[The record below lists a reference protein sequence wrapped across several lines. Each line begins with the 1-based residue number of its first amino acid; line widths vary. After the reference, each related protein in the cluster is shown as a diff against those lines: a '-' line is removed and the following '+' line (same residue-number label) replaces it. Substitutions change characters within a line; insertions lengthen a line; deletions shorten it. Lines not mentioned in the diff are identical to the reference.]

1 LSDNIVELNL
11 VTTVDID
18 PDDVLEGAKGKL
30 TDVFIIGWENDE
42 LYLASS
48 TSSVGDLNIVLDIAK
63 QRLLED
69 YLGE

>member
-1 LSDNIVELNL
+1 MDNVVDLSL

-18 PDDVLEGAKGKL
+18 PDDVLEAAKGKL
-30 TDVFIIGWENDE
+30 TDVFIIGWSEDE
-42 LYLASS
+42 LYIDSS
-48 TSSVGDLNIVLDIAK
+48 TSSLGDLNIVLDIAK